1 MSGALN
7 QPGEVACS
15 RISEAACNGSLE
27 NRLESIA
34 YLSYADKMIHKV
46 HPHCKARLMFMKMSI
61 RVRPWALSPD
71 LQSLGQLYVIE
82 YARQPSTLLLF

>member
-1 MSGALN
+1 
-7 QPGEVACS
+7 
-15 RISEAACNGSLE
+15 
-27 NRLESIA
+27 
-34 YLSYADKMIHKV
+34 
-46 HPHCKARLMFMKMSI
+46 MFMKMSI